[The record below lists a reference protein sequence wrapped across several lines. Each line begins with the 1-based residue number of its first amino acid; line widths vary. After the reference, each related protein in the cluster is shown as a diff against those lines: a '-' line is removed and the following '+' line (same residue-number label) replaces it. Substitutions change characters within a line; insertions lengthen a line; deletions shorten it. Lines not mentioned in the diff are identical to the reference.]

1 VLGGGRQSAE
11 PTLGAHPPAL
21 APELTGSV
29 ALGQAV
35 VGELVARELADVLSQ
50 PALTVVEQRRRLAG
64 HGRASIN
71 GRGAVIFC
79 ARIARRFTE
88 HRRESNPEMADIE
101 PIRTFVRRQF
111 LFDAE
116 APLADGDPLFPDV
129 IDSLGVMEV
138 VEFVEEHYGVTI
150 EEDEMLSDN
159 FRSLEAISALV
170 DRKANAA

>member
-1 VLGGGRQSAE
+1 
-11 PTLGAHPPAL
+11 
-21 APELTGSV
+21 
-29 ALGQAV
+29 
-35 VGELVARELADVLSQ
+35 
-50 PALTVVEQRRRLAG
+50 
-64 HGRASIN
+64 
-71 GRGAVIFC
+71 
-79 ARIARRFTE
+79 
-88 HRRESNPEMADIE
+88 MADIE